1 MNWVEIFEW
10 PGHSGE
16 TQSIPKR
23 AFLLRDRITAA
34 EKKLLQGSE
43 IQSIKLLHSVKK
55 SNSNISEYESESES
69 YLEVLFIELIIAKDH
84 YDQYYNPASR
94 LIHKLLPHHC
104 LVISRAEDDSSRHI
118 SLYTKSI
125 HPTSPELRVLKE
137 ETFSDVLEDHTSAL
151 LDVLSFPKAD
161 KLDLK
166 YFYGYYRRVI
176 QNYNLIPLTDSFRIR
191 DRDQT
196 HKLLSLRSNINQ
208 AESNVRSLVSQLK
221 KETQMRERVRINTEI
236 YQWRTRITDWQHRV
250 EEFLSKEL

>member
-1 MNWVEIFEW
+1 MDWIEFFKW
-10 PGHSGE
+10 PEHSGE
-16 TQSIPKR
+16 FQSIPKR
-23 AFLLRDRITAA
+23 AFLLRDRITSS
-34 EKKLLQGSE
+34 EKKLLQGPE
-43 IQSIKLLHSVKK
+43 IQSIRLLHSVKQ
-55 SNSNISEYESESES
+55 SNSNIPEFVSDEES
-69 YLEVLFIELIIAKDH
+69 YLEILFIELTIADIH
-84 YDQYYNPASR
+84 YEKYYKPAAR

-104 LVISRAEDDSSRHI
+104 LVISGTEEETSLHI

-125 HPTSPELRVLKE
+125 HPGNPELRVLKE
-137 ETFSDVLEDHTSAL
+137 ETFSDPIRDHDSVLPDAL
-151 LDVLSFPKAD
+151 AFSNTD

-196 HKLLSLRSNINQ
+196 QKLLSLQSNINQ

-221 KETQMRERVRINTEI
+221 KETQMRERVRVNTEI
-236 YQWRTRITDWQHRV
+236 HQWRTRITDWQHRV